1 MQPSDAYTDASTN
14 TACNTEK
21 LGIVPEDKGTNADE
35 LRPRIESFNTQPKA
49 RSPSFL
55 GESEKSHDI
64 HNRTGS
70 VGAARR
76 PSFIKGQEGVS
87 CYIVAMVIIL

>member
-1 MQPSDAYTDASTN
+1 MKCNHVHLQTSPNIQQDASNTDAGAN
-14 TACNTEK
+14 TAE
-21 LGIVPEDKGTNADE
+21 P
-35 LRPRIESFNTQPKA
+35 RPRIESFNTQPVA

-55 GESEKSHDI
+55 GGSEKSDDI

-76 PSFIKGQEGVS
+76 PSFIKGHEEVKFLWLS
-87 CYIVAMVIIL
+87 